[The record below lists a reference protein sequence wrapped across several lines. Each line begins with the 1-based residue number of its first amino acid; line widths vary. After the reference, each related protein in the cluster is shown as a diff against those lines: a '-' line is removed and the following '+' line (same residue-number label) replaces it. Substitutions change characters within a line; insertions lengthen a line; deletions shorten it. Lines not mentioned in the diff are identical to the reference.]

1 MMKLLCEKRQR
12 RDLSSK
18 DGECIPGPDEKTTT
32 GTTTAEAT
40 EATSATE
47 TTSALEEA
55 PTK

>member
-1 MMKLLCEKRQR
+1 MKLLCEKRQR
-12 RDLSSK
+12 RDFSSK
-18 DGECIPGPDEKTTT
+18 DGECIPGPDEKTSA